1 MSFSQKGDVIC
12 DVPNAWPESDVG
24 RLGGGGG
31 GGDVLVSA
39 TPLDA
44 GVCESCAPIEESVC
58 KLSPYNI
65 R

>member
-1 MSFSQKGDVIC
+1 MSYVMCQM
-12 DVPNAWPESDVG
+12 PG
-24 RLGGGGG
+24 RKVTWEGGGGG

-44 GVCESCAPIEESVC
+44 GVCESCAPIEASVC